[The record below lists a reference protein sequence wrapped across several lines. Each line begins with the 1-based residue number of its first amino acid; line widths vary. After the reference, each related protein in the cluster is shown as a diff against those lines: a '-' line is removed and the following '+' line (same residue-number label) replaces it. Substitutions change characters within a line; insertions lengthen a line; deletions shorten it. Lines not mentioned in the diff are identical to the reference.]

1 MCILF
6 YETEELL
13 ERHVTSL
20 LSLSAR
26 SVKDGMNL
34 QKKAMRLTSVTGPG
48 FLLYALQVF
57 IIKLTGKKPGEV
69 GLF

>member
-1 MCILF
+1 MKSIK
-6 YETEELL
+6 
-13 ERHVTSL
+13 
-20 LSLSAR
+20 
-26 SVKDGMNL
+26 VKDGMNL

-57 IIKLTGKKPGEV
+57 IKLTGKKPGEV

>member
-1 MCILF
+1 MKSIK
-6 YETEELL
+6 
-13 ERHVTSL
+13 
-20 LSLSAR
+20 
-26 SVKDGMNL
+26 VKDGMNL